1 VTDSGSA
8 HPSPPVLVDTLRY
21 PREFSLSLVCSLLLH
36 VAAATLLLQ
45 EVRFPSDVIP
55 DVFVEPDWTPR
66 AEIPKPTGGG
76 APVAPS
82 RRPAAPGP
90 IRPRTA
96 DADKPRDSKPG
107 ESKVKEEAAAKEPTV
122 TAKAVAPTPAP
133 TPAPAA
139 VQATA
144 PSVAP
149 EPSAPSAAE
158 TSPGPESKAAVTAV
172 PALPNV
178 VAPPLPEPRSEMAAR
193 KIDAESP
200 APRPAPERAP
210 EPPPAAAAE
219 RGRPQAPKVQ
229 PGVTETVA
237 QPTAPPSEWRAAQ
250 PLVPVAP
257 LAPATSIAPGSTPS
271 TEGVAAPPALGIPTP
286 APPEPAVA
294 SVAPPPATP
303 SPLDWEVPK
312 AEERAATSVG
322 RAREGVERLTGA
334 GTSAAGTTSVAGTV
348 SPQVAPEGRVSGSAR
363 ESERARSPEAV
374 SIQPFSGR
382 GNAPFGRP
390 GEPGKSDSPGGATG
404 GTATTP
410 APRVDDRAARAGGA
424 GDRAVASAPKRS
436 DDVRVGGPQTG
447 ASVPQVGTGGATAG
461 AGGATP
467 GTGGAT
473 AGGGGTAGNTIADAG
488 GTGPGGATGGGS
500 TGGASRADAGG
511 GGGGT
516 GPAVGPGQG
525 AGAGAGAGDQGG
537 GSRQPGRVVIVSPQ
551 NGHRLSEDDAPIVI
565 VRGRVDDPEISSVWL
580 TANSRRVQVR
590 VRDGHFEYPLVVIDR
605 TTTISAEVPSS
616 SIRRSELVTVH
627 AAPGVPATGVV
638 ILDWGE
644 TKPAGEVGMAA
655 TWRARADRLDS
666 QEGKVF
672 VRPAPLPDDIPATAF
687 YVRNMQS
694 GVYTFVLGYRGL
706 DAGTRVVPRF
716 YLTTPGV
723 PTARET
729 KGVTLAGSGKSN
741 TIRVMLPQGVLWDQD
756 DWFTGR
762 SESSESI
769 IKFRDDGTSWIE
781 RKGE

>member
-1 VTDSGSA
+1 MSVTDSGSA
-8 HPSPPVLVDTLRY
+8 HPLPHLVDAPRY

-36 VAAATLLLQ
+36 VAAATLFLQ
-45 EVRFPSDVIP
+45 EVRFPSEVIP
-55 DVFVEPDWTPR
+55 DVFVEPDWTPS
-66 AEIPKPTGGG
+66 AQIPKPAGGG
-76 APVAPS
+76 AP
-82 RRPAAPGP
+82 AAPRRQAATGAS
-90 IRPRTA
+90 RLRTA
-96 DADKPRDSKPG
+96 EVAKPRDSKPG
-107 ESKVKEEAAAKEPTV
+107 ESKPKEEVAAKEPTV
-122 TAKAVAPTPAP
+122 MARTAAPTPAP
-133 TPAPAA
+133 TPAPAP
-139 VQATA
+139 VEATA
-144 PSVAP
+144 PRVAP
-149 EPSAPSAAE
+149 EPSAPSAPA
-158 TSPGPESKAAVTAV
+158 TAAAPESTAPVTAV
-172 PALPNV
+172 PAVPNV
-178 VAPPLPEPRSEMAAR
+178 VASPAPRPEALAAP
-193 KIDAESP
+193 KIESDSP

-219 RGRPQAPKVQ
+219 RGRPQAPSVQ

-237 QPTAPPSEWRAAQ
+237 KPTAPPSEWRAAQ

-257 LAPATSIAPGSTPS
+257 LAPATSNAPGSTPS
-271 TEGVAAPPALGIPTP
+271 TQGVAPPPTLGIPTP

-294 SVAPPPATP
+294 SVAPPPAAP

-312 AEERAATSVG
+312 AEERVATSVG

-334 GTSAAGTTSVAGTV
+334 GTSASATTSLAGAV
-348 SPQVAPEGRVSGSAR
+348 SPQMAPEGRVSGSAR
-363 ESERARSPEAV
+363 ESERAKSPEAV
-374 SIQPFSGR
+374 STQPFTGSGT
-382 GNAPFGRP
+382 AAFGRP
-390 GEPGKSDSPGGATG
+390 GEPGKSDAPGGTTG
-404 GTATTP
+404 GTGTTRS
-410 APRVDDRAARAGGA
+410 PRIEDRAAGAAGA
-424 GDRAVASAPKRS
+424 GDRAVASAPKRA
-436 DDVRVGGPQTG
+436 DDVRGGGPQTG
-447 ASVPQVGTGGATAG
+447 APLPQVGAGGGTTAGTGGATTAP
-461 AGGATP
+461 GGATS
-467 GTGGAT
+467 GA
-473 AGGGGTAGNTIADAG
+473 GGTAGNTTADAG
-488 GTGPGGATGGGS
+488 GTGTGGSTGGGS
-500 TGGASRADAGG
+500 TAGPSRADAGG

-516 GPAVGPGQG
+516 GTGPAIGPGQG
-525 AGAGAGAGDQGG
+525 AGTGAGAGEQGG

-551 NGHRLSEDDAPIVI
+551 NGHRLSEDEAPIVI

-616 SIRRSELVTVH
+616 SLRRSELVTVH

-706 DAGTRVVPRF
+706 DAGTRVVPKF
-716 YLTTPGV
+716 YLTTPGA

-729 KGVTLAGSGKSN
+729 KGVTLTGSGKSN

-756 DWFTGR
+756 EWFTGR

-781 RKGE
+781 R

>member
-8 HPSPPVLVDTLRY
+8 HPSLPVLVDTRRY

-36 VAAATLLLQ
+36 VAAATLFLQ

-55 DVFVEPDWTPR
+55 DVFVEPDWTPS
-66 AEIPKPTGGG
+66 AEIPKPAGGG
-76 APVAPS
+76 APTAL
-82 RRPAAPGP
+82 RRPAATGAS
-90 IRPRTA
+90 RLRTA
-96 DADKPRDSKPG
+96 DIAKPRDSKPG
-107 ESKVKEEAAAKEPTV
+107 ESKVTEEAAAKEPTV
-122 TAKAVAPTPAP
+122 MAKTVAPTPAP
-133 TPAPAA
+133 TPAP
-139 VQATA
+139 VPVEATA
-144 PSVAP
+144 PRVVP
-149 EPSAPSAAE
+149 EPSAPSAPE
-158 TSPGPESKAAVTAV
+158 TAAAPESTAPVTAV
-172 PALPNV
+172 PAVPNV
-178 VAPPLPEPRSEMAAR
+178 VASPEPRPEALAAR
-193 KIDAESP
+193 KIEADSP

-210 EPPPAAAAE
+210 EPPPAATAE
-219 RGRPQAPKVQ
+219 RGRPQAPSVQ

-237 QPTAPPSEWRAAQ
+237 KPTAPPSEWRAAQ

-257 LAPATSIAPGSTPS
+257 LAPATSNAPGSTPS
-271 TEGVAAPPALGIPTP
+271 TEGVAPPPTLGIPAP

-294 SVAPPPATP
+294 SVAPPPPTP

-312 AEERAATSVG
+312 AEERVATSVG
-322 RAREGVERLTGA
+322 RAREGLERLTGA
-334 GTSAAGTTSVAGTV
+334 GTSASATTSVTGAV
-348 SPQVAPEGRVSGSAR
+348 APQMAPEGRVSGSAR
-363 ESERARSPEAV
+363 ESERPKSPEAS
-374 SIQPFSGR
+374 SIQPFTGR
-382 GNAPFGRP
+382 GTGPFGGP
-390 GEPGKSDSPGGATG
+390 GQPGKSDAPGGATG
-404 GTATTP
+404 GTGTTP
-410 APRVDDRAARAGGA
+410 PPRNEDRTAGAAGA

-436 DDVRVGGPQTG
+436 DDVRGGAPQTG
-447 ASVPQVGTGGATAG
+447 VPLPQVGAGGTAAGTGGATAA
-461 AGGATP
+461 AGGATS
-467 GTGGAT
+467 GA
-473 AGGGGTAGNTIADAG
+473 GGTAGNATADAG
-488 GTGPGGATGGGS
+488 GTGAGGSTGGGS
-500 TGGASRADAGG
+500 TAGPSRADAGG

-525 AGAGAGAGDQGG
+525 AGAGAGAGEQGG

-605 TTTISAEVPSS
+605 STTISAEVPSS
-616 SIRRSELVTVH
+616 AIRRSELVTVH
-627 AAPGVPATGVV
+627 AAPGVPATAVV

-706 DAGTRVVPRF
+706 DAGTRVVPKF
-716 YLTTPGV
+716 YLTTPGI

-781 RKGE
+781 RKE